1 MESDNNNYSPLE
13 FSCDCI
19 HMHSEPTALH
29 RKFTMIDYC
38 IVTVRVCAFYII
50 IITKFLCCVV

>member
-19 HMHSEPTALH
+19 HSEPTALH